1 MASDR
6 IKGITVEIGGD
17 TQGLNKAIK
26 ATNSEIKST
35 QNELKQV
42 DRLLKLDPTNIDLLR
57 QRQDLLK
64 KSVGETQ
71 TKLDALKKAKEQA
84 DKDMA
89 AGTQVNQEEYR
100 RLEREIVATEQS
112 LTDLKKQAAESNAVL
127 SQIGAVADGVAD
139 KANKVADATKGI
151 SAAAAGALAGIGGM
165 AYKAMTLSDDLNTL
179 AKQSGFSTEELQKMQ
194 YAADRIDVS
203 METITGAAAKLK
215 KNMVSDSADT
225 VAAFDQLGV
234 SVRDSNGELRDSTD
248 VFFETVEA
256 LSHIENET
264 ERDTMAMQLFGKSAD
279 QLAGIIDDGGAALN
293 ELGQEAED
301 LGLIIDQQTLD
312 SLNSMNDQVDK
323 LKAQSLA
330 TLATSGAKAAEVLM
344 PIFEQVVEKIGALLE
359 WIGTLDEDTIK
370 MILTVLAVVAAIS
383 PIAGIIGKVAGAIS
397 ALMPILSTIFSAL
410 GTLISTIG
418 IIPIAIAAVIA
429 AIAIFGDDIQRILGN
444 VDQFLQGVF
453 AKDWSESFG
462 LMGTVL
468 NGFMDT
474 VKSIWDAIKLIFDG
488 IIDFVRG
495 VFTGDWE
502 RAWKGVQEIFG
513 GIFDGLIALA
523 KAPLNAIISLLNGA
537 ISGLNDL
544 IDGLNDMSFDVP
556 DWVPKLGGKSFSL
569 NIPNIPKIPMLAS
582 GGIVTNGNS
591 AVVGEAGAEL
601 LTVQGGKAI
610 VQPLGRQM
618 PTITMNNV
626 FNGYDSATGAAAARD
641 LAAQINRALGG
652 VY

>member
-6 IKGITVEIGGD
+6 IRGITVEIGGD
-17 TQGLNKAIK
+17 TQGLNKALK
-26 ATNSEIKST
+26 STNAEIRST

-71 TKLDALKKAKEQA
+71 TKLDALKKAKAAA

-127 SQIGAVADGVAD
+127 AQIGAVADGVAD
-139 KANKVADATKGI
+139 KANKVAGATKGI
-151 SAAAAGALAGIGGM
+151 SAAAAGAITAIGGM

-179 AKQSGFSTEELQKMQ
+179 AKQSGFTTEELQKMQ

-203 METITGAAAKLK
+203 METITGAATKLK

-234 SVRDSNGELRDSTD
+234 SVRDSNGELRSSTD
-248 VFFETVEA
+248 VFFDVVEA

-264 ERDTMAMQLFGKSAD
+264 ERDVLAMQLFGKSAD

-312 SLNSMNDQVDK
+312 SLNAMNDQVDK

-344 PIFEQVVEKIGALLE
+344 PIFEAVVEKIGEVLE
-359 WIGTLDEDTIK
+359 WIGSLDEGTIK

-397 ALMPILSTIFSAL
+397 ALMPILSTVFTAL
-410 GTLISTIG
+410 GTIISTIG

-429 AIAIFGDDIQRILGN
+429 AIALFGDEIQTKLTA
-444 VDQFLQGVF
+444 VDEFLQGVF
-453 AKDWSESFG
+453 ARDWTDSFG
-462 LMGTVL
+462 AMGAVL
-468 NGFMDT
+468 NGFSYT
-474 VKSIWDAIKLIFDG
+474 VKTIWDSIRTIFNG
-488 IIDFVRG
+488 IIDFIRG

-502 RAWKGVQEIFG
+502 RAWLGVQEIFG
-513 GIFDGLIALA
+513 GIFDGLVDLA
-523 KAPLNAIISLLNGA
+523 KAPLNSIIALMNGA

-544 IDGLNDMSFDVP
+544 IDGLNDISFDVP
-556 DWVPKLGGKSFSL
+556 DWVPHFGGESFSL
-569 NIPNIPKIPMLAS
+569 NIPNIPNIPYLAN

-591 AVVGEAGAEL
+591 AIVGEAGAEM

-610 VQPLGRQM
+610 VQPIGRQM
-618 PTITMNNV
+618 PTITMNNT

-641 LAAQINRALGG
+641 LVAQINRALGG

>member
-17 TQGLNKAIK
+17 TQGLNKALK
-26 ATNSEIKST
+26 STNSEIKKT
-35 QNELKQV
+35 QSELKQV

-127 SQIGAVADGVAD
+127 AQIGAVADGVAE
-139 KANKVADATKGI
+139 KANKVASATKGI
-151 SAAAAGALAGIGGM
+151 SAAAAGALTAIGGA

-179 AKQSGFSTEELQKMQ
+179 AKQSGFTTEELQKMQ

-225 VAAFDQLGV
+225 VAAFEKLGV
-234 SVRDSNGELRDSTD
+234 SVRDNNGELRSSTEVFYD
-248 VFFETVEA
+248 VVSG
-256 LSHIENET
+256 LSRIENET

-293 ELGQEAED
+293 ALGDEAES

-312 SLNSMNDQVDK
+312 SLNAMNDQVDK

-344 PIFEQVVEKIGALLE
+344 PIFETVVEKIGEVLE
-359 WIGTLDEDTIK
+359 WIGSLDEGTIK

-397 ALMPILSTIFSAL
+397 ALMPILSTVFTAL
-410 GTLISTIG
+410 GTIISTIG
-418 IIPIAIAAVIA
+418 IIPITIAAVIA
-429 AIAIFGDDIQRILGN
+429 AIALFGDEIQTKLTA
-444 VDQFLQGVF
+444 VDEFLQGVF
-453 AKDWSESFG
+453 ARDWTDSFG
-462 LMGTVL
+462 AMGTVL
-468 NGFMDT
+468 NGFMYT
-474 VKSIWDAIKLIFDG
+474 VKTIWDAIKTIFDG

-502 RAWKGVQEIFG
+502 RAWLGVQEIFG
-513 GIFDGLIALA
+513 GIFDGLVDLA
-523 KAPLNAIISLLNGA
+523 KAPLNSIIALMNGA

-544 IDGLNDMSFDVP
+544 IDGLNDISFDVP
-556 DWVPKLGGKSFSL
+556 DWVPHFGGESFSL
-569 NIPNIPKIPMLAS
+569 NIPNIPNIPYLAS

-591 AVVGEAGAEL
+591 AVVGESGAEL
-601 LTVQGGKAI
+601 LTVQGGRAI
-610 VQPLGRQM
+610 VQPLGRQLSA
-618 PTITMNNV
+618 ITMNNT
-626 FNGYDSATGAAAARD
+626 FNGYDSAAGAAAARD